1 MRQLAVYQNN
11 CLAGILTEKTPGRG
25 YVFAYDKEYLPMG
38 RPPISVT
45 LPLREIPYESDA
57 LFSFFENMIPEGANR
72 KMICRS
78 GKIDESDFFG
88 ILMALAGKDAI
99 GAVNLRSI
107 EQ

>member
-25 YVFAYDKEYLPMG
+25 YVFAYDKDFLSVG
-38 RPPISVT
+38 RNPISVT
-45 LPLREIPYESDA
+45 LPLRETPYESDA
-57 LFSFFENMIPEGANR
+57 LFPFFENMIPEGANR

-78 GKIDESDFFG
+78 GRIDESDYFG
-88 ILMALAGKDAI
+88 MLMALAGKDAI
-99 GAVNLRSI
+99 GSVNLRSI